1 MSDIGLST
9 LASALQAD
17 TALLDTASNNLANI
31 NTPGY
36 AREAV
41 NLAPD
46 PASGFLQAGGGVSI
60 ASVQALVDSVYASTN
75 VVAQGAQGSTA
86 QASQILTSIEG
97 IFPEPSS
104 SGLGAQ
110 LSQFWSD
117 VGNLATNPGQAG
129 AQQTVAVDAQRLAS
143 SLNASSTQL
152 TQLSSSLQAQV
163 GTGSADGGQ
172 LSEVNALLAKVA
184 TLNQGIV
191 AGKAAGQNVN
201 ALGDEQRD
209 AVNKLA
215 TLIGSTTTTQA
226 DGSLTV
232 RIGGIQLVSGD
243 NAETLAT
250 TGAAATADLA
260 VVTGS
265 GTTVGVGGSI
275 GANIVAVDTTI
286 AGYQSQLSA
295 VADSLAGNVNSL
307 QANGLDAKGDPGQA
321 IAGSWAGTVLPDI
334 FVTAGS
340 TTYTPGSNSAAT
352 IAVSAAYAADPSL
365 IATAAAPG
373 AGNANVIG
381 TGTLDGSNAQTMA
394 ALASATTGPDAAY
407 RGLIGTLGSDA
418 ANATTAA
425 TTAANMAT
433 TAAANV
439 ASASGVNQNQEEIN
453 VLSAQNAFQAA
464 SKAVSAIT
472 ASFQSLLQAV

>member
-1 MSDIGLST
+1 MSDLGLST

-36 AREAV
+36 AQEAV
-41 NLAPD
+41 NLSPESA
-46 PASGFLQAGGGVSI
+46 AGPYQVGQGVSI
-60 ASVQALVDSVYASTN
+60 TSVQALVDAVYASTN

-104 SGLGAQ
+104 SGLGGQ
-110 LSQFWSD
+110 LSQLWSD
-117 VGNLATNPGQAG
+117 IGNLASNPGQTG
-129 AQQTVAVDAQRLAS
+129 AEQAVAVDAQRLAS

-152 TQLSSSLQAQV
+152 TQLATSLQAQV
-163 GTGSADGGQ
+163 GTGGTDGGQ
-172 LSEVNALLAKVA
+172 LSEVNSLLAQVA

-191 AGKAAGQNVN
+191 AGDAAGQNVN
-201 ALGDEQRD
+201 ALGDQRRA
-209 AVNKLA
+209 AVDTLA
-215 TLIGSTTTTQA
+215 TLIGSTATTQA

-243 NAETLAT
+243 NAQTLAT
-250 TGAAATADLA
+250 TGSAAGSDLA
-260 VVTGS
+260 VVTAS
-265 GTTVGVGGSI
+265 GTTIGVGGSI
-275 GANIVAVDTTI
+275 GANIAAVDTTI

-307 QANGLDAKGDPGQA
+307 QANGLDAAGDPGQA
-321 IAGSWAGTVLPDI
+321 IAGSWSGTVLPDI

-340 TTYTPGSNSAAT
+340 TTYTPGGNSAAT

-373 AGNANVIG
+373 AGNANVVG
-381 TGTLDGSNAQTMA
+381 TATLDGTNAQVMA
-394 ALASATTGPDAAY
+394 ALASSTTGPDATY

-425 TTAANMAT
+425 TTAANMAS

-439 ASASGVNQNQEEIN
+439 ASASGVNQNQEEID

-464 SKAVSAIT
+464 SKAISAVT
-472 ASFQSLLQAV
+472 DSFQSLLAAV